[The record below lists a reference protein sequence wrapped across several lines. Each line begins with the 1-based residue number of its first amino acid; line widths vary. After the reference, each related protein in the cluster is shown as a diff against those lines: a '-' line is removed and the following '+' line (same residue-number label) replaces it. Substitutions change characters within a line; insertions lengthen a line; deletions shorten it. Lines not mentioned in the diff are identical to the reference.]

1 MQQDDDDWL
10 TLPQIAEMLQMNP
23 STIRLWVSEQRLPAV
38 RVGRRWMVRRGDL
51 EGMLAEQ
58 PKIGHPK
65 RRGATP
71 PRAREELPADWSE
84 VPEEAGLY
92 LARSTEPIK
101 GAR

>member
-1 MQQDDDDWL
+1 MADPEEQL
-10 TLPQIAEMLQMNP
+10 TLPQVAELLGLNP
-23 STIRLWVSEQRLPAV
+23 STIRLWVNEQRLSAE

-51 EGMLAEQ
+51 ERMLAEQ
-58 PKIGHPK
+58 PRIGHPK

-71 PRAREELPADWSE
+71 RPAREEMPADWSE
-84 VPEEAGLY
+84 APEEAGLY

>member
-1 MQQDDDDWL
+1 MADPEEQL
-10 TLPQIAEMLQMNP
+10 TLPQVAHLLGLNP

-38 RVGRRWMVRRGDL
+38 RVGRRWMVRRAAL
-51 EGMLAEQ
+51 EQMLAEQ

-71 PRAREELPADWSE
+71 RPARTKLPADWSE

>member
-1 MQQDDDDWL
+1 MADPDERL
-10 TLPQIAEMLQMNP
+10 TLAQVADLLGLNP
-23 STIRLWVSEQRLPAV
+23 STVRLWVNEQRLSAE

-51 EGMLAEQ
+51 EQMLAEQ
-58 PKIGHPK
+58 PRIGHPK

-71 PRAREELPADWSE
+71 RPAREEMPADWSE
-84 VPEEAGLY
+84 APEEAGLY

>member
-1 MQQDDDDWL
+1 MADREERL
-10 TLPQIAEMLQMNP
+10 TLPQIAGLLGLNP
-23 STIRLWVSEQRLPAV
+23 STIRLWITEQRLPAE
-38 RVGRRWMVRRGDL
+38 RVGRRWLVRRGDL
-51 EGMLAEQ
+51 EQMLAEQ

-71 PRAREELPADWSE
+71 RPAREEMPSDWSE

-92 LARSTEPIK
+92 LARSTEPIR

>member
-1 MQQDDDDWL
+1 MADPEEQL
-10 TLPQIAEMLQMNP
+10 TLPQVAHLLGLNP
-23 STIRLWVSEQRLPAV
+23 STIRLWVSEQRLPAE
-38 RVGRRWMVRRGDL
+38 RVGRRWMVLRRDL
-51 EGMLAEQ
+51 EEMLAEQ

-71 PRAREELPADWSE
+71 RPVREVLPADWSE

>member
-1 MQQDDDDWL
+1 MADPDERL
-10 TLPQIAEMLQMNP
+10 TLAQVADLLGLNP
-23 STIRLWVSEQRLPAV
+23 STVRLWVNEQRLSAE

-51 EGMLAEQ
+51 EQMLAEQ
-58 PKIGHPK
+58 PRIGHPK

-71 PRAREELPADWSE
+71 RPAREEMPADWSDA
-84 VPEEAGLY
+84 PEEAGLY